1 MIFNIRGTS
10 GSGKSYLVRKIM
22 DLYSQKEPHFI
33 EGRKRPMYY
42 TLKPGA
48 LQDPKEELVVMGH
61 YETACGGCDTIKL
74 MDDVDRYVRELSA
87 KGYHVIF
94 EGVIFSTEYP
104 RTHRMI
110 LDGLPIEIINLV
122 TPIEECL
129 AGVNSRRLEKNP
141 EAQPVDPGN
150 TTRRVGIINRCN
162 DRLVESGGK
171 VFDLDRWQAFI
182 YLRHKLQFQE
192 EPK

>member
-10 GSGKSYLVRKIM
+10 GSGKSHLVRR
-22 DLYSQKEPHFI
+22 LFQLGLSQPEFV
-33 EGRKRPMYY
+33 EGRKQPMYY
-42 TLKPGA
+42 TLQLITEDRRVLA
-48 LQDPKEELVVMGH
+48 DVAIIGH

-74 MDDVDRYVRELSA
+74 MDDVDRYVRELYS

-104 RTHRMI
+104 RTARMVQ
-110 LDGLPIEIINLV
+110 DGLPIEIINLT

-129 AGVNSRRLEKNP
+129 NGVNSRRQAKKPGAEAVNP
-141 EAQPVDPGN
+141 KN
-150 TTRRVGIINRCN
+150 TTNRVRNIERCN
-162 DRLVESGGK
+162 DRLVEAGALI
-171 VFDLDRWQAFI
+171 FDMDREKAYRYI
-182 YLRHKLQFQE
+182 VHKLTE

>member
-22 DLYSQKEPHFI
+22 ELYSQQEPHFI

-42 TLKPGA
+42 TLKPSP
-48 LQDPKEELVVMGH
+48 LQDPQVELAIMGH

-74 MDDVDRYVRELSA
+74 MDDVDRYVRELSS

-104 RTHRMI
+104 RTARMI
-110 LDGLPIEIINLV
+110 QDGLPIEIINLV

-129 AGVNSRRLEKNP
+129 AGVNSRRLAKNP

-162 DRLVESGGK
+162 DRLVEAGGI
-171 VFDLDRWQAFI
+171 VYDLDRWQAFT
-182 YLRHKLQFQE
+182 YVCHKLQLAKE
-192 EPK
+192 SK